1 MKEKKMYSKLTDTAL
16 ILFFLCLIFSS
27 PLKMLISKQQS
38 WSETENRIL
47 APLPHFPTSWEAANG
62 FFPSIDQFL
71 NDHFGFREYYIYR
84 YQREMAKRFGQSSLN
99 SKVITGLDGWYFF
112 NDFNLLKDFQGQ
124 IPLSKTMIDS
134 WFAIQKNKKQW
145 LEKRGIKYLFLA
157 APNKQSIYPQFLMK
171 HALAIKKTSRFEQ
184 ILSLSNHKLP
194 PYMINLH
201 DLLQPRKFNKPLYYK
216 NDSHWNKYS
225 AYLVFQE
232 IMKKI
237 STWFPEESFRTQFDF
252 VQDETGVGGNLGLG
266 GDLTRMLMLHN
277 ATETFP
283 QIKRFKRCGQYRP
296 LPYPLS
302 NINKT
307 KGRESFIRTCR
318 KKHLKALVFRD
329 SFFVQLEPFFS
340 ENFRETVYLWKA
352 YDQKNI
358 EELLHYFKPDVV
370 IELIAERHVFD
381 SLEIPEQQKHAGNRR
396 QQQDGMPPIRPQTP

>member
-1 MKEKKMYSKLTDTAL
+1 M
-16 ILFFLCLIFSS
+16 LFN
-27 PLKMLISKQQS
+27 KQQS
-38 WSETENRIL
+38 WSETENRVL
-47 APLPHFPTSWEAANG
+47 AP
-62 FFPSIDQFL
+62 FPSFPHSFAAADKFFSSVDEYL

-84 YQREMAKRFGQSSLN
+84 YQRELAKRFGQSSPN

-112 NDFNLLKDFQGQ
+112 NDFNLLEDFQGRM
-124 IPLSKTMIDS
+124 PLSESMINR
-134 WFAIQKNKKQW
+134 WFTIQNEKQQW
-145 LEKRGIKYLFLA
+145 LEKKGIKYLFLA

-184 ILSLSNHKLP
+184 ILSSKNHKLP

-201 DLLQPRKFNKPLYYK
+201 ELLQPEKYNKPLYYK

-237 STWFPEESFRTQFDF
+237 STWFPKESFRTRFDF
-252 VQDETGVGGNLGLG
+252 VQDQTGIGGNLGLG
-266 GDLTRMLMLHN
+266 GDLTKMLMLHD

-283 QIKRFKRCGQYRP
+283 QIKRFKRCGRYHP
-296 LPYPLS
+296 LLYPLS

-340 ENFRETVYLWKA
+340 ENFREIVYLWKA

-358 EELLHYFKPDVV
+358 EEILDYFKPDVV

-381 SLEIPEQQKHAGNRR
+381 SLEIPEQQKHAGYLR
-396 QQQDGMPPIRPQTP
+396 QKQNNVPPIRPQTP